1 MGIKIS
7 DLTSATSLTGSEE
20 LPIVQSGNTKKTTI
34 ENVRALK
41 SFSYAIAGAGG
52 SATNKTANSWQQWTS
67 TTQTDLIPAGV
78 YLMICEYSYQ
88 GTGNTAQ
95 LTIGTTIDT
104 DFTRRARSTGALIG
118 TAYFSIVGATCIT
131 FTSES
136 THTLKLE
143 GYGTAVWKEGGT
155 NTITFIKIGEYVATR
170 GGDVEQTR
178 STNSGSLVG
187 SGEKGN
193 LLLED
198 IEETDMDEP
207 KDEPLERETEVKESG
222 ENE

>member
-20 LPIVQSGNTKKTTI
+20 LPIVQAGNTKKATI
-34 ENVRALK
+34 ENVRALQ
-41 SFSYAIAGAGG
+41 SFSYTIAGAGG
-52 SATNKTANSWQQWTS
+52 SATNKSANSWQQWTS
-67 TTQTDLIPAGV
+67 TTQTDIMPAGV
-78 YLMICEYSYQ
+78 YLMTCEYSYQ

-104 DFTRRARSTGALIG
+104 DLTRKARATGTLIG
-118 TAYFSIVGATCIT
+118 TAYFSVVGTTCIT
-131 FTSES
+131 FASES

-170 GGDVEQTR
+170 GNVEQTR

-187 SGEKGN
+187 SGEKSN
-193 LLLED
+193 LLLEEL
-198 IEETDMDEP
+198 EEP
-207 KDEPLERETEVKESG
+207 SG
-222 ENE
+222 EEITK